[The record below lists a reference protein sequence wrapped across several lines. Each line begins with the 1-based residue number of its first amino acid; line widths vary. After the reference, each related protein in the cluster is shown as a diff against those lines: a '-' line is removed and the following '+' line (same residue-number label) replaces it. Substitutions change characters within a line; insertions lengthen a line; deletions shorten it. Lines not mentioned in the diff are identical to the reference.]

1 AFREFWE
8 QAAADPALCELWRRI
23 LVVEQPVHRDRA
35 LSDDAG
41 SALRTW
47 PNRPT
52 LIIDESDGAIG
63 DLTRALELGYAGTS
77 HKNCKGIMRGIVNAC
92 LLAKRRRESR
102 CSLLTGEDLCNLGP
116 LALLQD
122 LAMMALLGIEHVE
135 RNGHHYYRGLSM
147 FPPDWQK
154 AVLATHG
161 DLYKRHREG
170 FVCIRIREGI
180 VSVRLDNAV
189 SLRVASV

>member
-1 AFREFWE
+1 M
-8 QAAADPALCELWRRI
+8 
-23 LVVEQPVHRDRA
+23 
-35 LSDDAG
+35 
-41 SALRTW
+41 
-47 PNRPT
+47 
-52 LIIDESDGAIG
+52 IIDESDGALG
-63 DLTRALELGYAGTS
+63 DLARALELGYAGTS
-77 HKNCKGIMRGIVNAC
+77 HKNCKGIMKGIVNAC

-161 DLYKRHREG
+161 DLYARHAEDLVGLAIKDGKLRLSSANAAPFG
-170 FVCIRIREGI
+170 VQPLLD
-180 VSVRLDNAV
+180 VSALAPQPMP
-189 SLRVASV
+189 ATT